1 MVCGLPLQK
10 LVAGPAPELYLIA
23 EVIQDKIA
31 FRGADGKHGVS
42 LSIGLPY
49 NRDQQVRQRNA
60 GRMESLPLFQNI
72 VFTVADAIG
81 RICPELFFSVD
92 VAVVHGTDFAIY
104 GEIDVL
110 DRGAPIIT
118 HDDRT
123 TITRSY
129 GAFEGACFAE
139 LVVTDRLRGETPGR
153 HVAVCNSHTAEQS
166 SPQKAHHVCGA
177 AHHPPSSHCCTPFSF
192 LN

>member
-60 GRMESLPLFQNI
+60 GRMESRPLFQHI

-81 RICPELFFSVD
+81 RICTVVFLSVD
-92 VAVVHGTDFAIY
+92 VAVVHGTDFAMY
-104 GEIDVL
+104 VEFDVL
-110 DRGAPIIT
+110 DRGAPIIPV
-118 HDDRT
+118 DGRN
-123 TITRSY
+123 TIKRSD
-129 GAFEGACFAE
+129 GAFEGASFAE
-139 LVVTDRLRGETPGR
+139 
-153 HVAVCNSHTAEQS
+153 
-166 SPQKAHHVCGA
+166 
-177 AHHPPSSHCCTPFSF
+177 
-192 LN
+192 